1 MNYLNTSNTLFLKK
15 MKMINHQNKVPILT
29 TLGTMIIL
37 AEVIQKVYKN
47 YKFYMHEIKKKQF
60 LLYIGQDDE
69 ITQKKIGRLQS

>member
-47 YKFYMHEIKKKQF
+47 YKFYMHE
-60 LLYIGQDDE
+60 E
-69 ITQKKIGRLQS
+69 